1 MCGLGK
7 VVGTFPLFLIKYD
20 KKPLYFFRYFINY
33 RSNYFSNEG
42 RIPWIKLILIHKHLN
57 KKKIIMESVIKYVT
71 GFFGGL
77 LSVMMAVLPLTIVWF
92 VLTGGA
98 IFNMDVVT
106 NLTALI
112 TSLGEGGFVGLVV
125 LVMLASFFVKK

>member
-1 MCGLGK
+1 M
-7 VVGTFPLFLIKYD
+7 D
-20 KKPLYFFRYFINY
+20 
-33 RSNYFSNEG
+33 
-42 RIPWIKLILIHKHLN
+42 
-57 KKKIIMESVIKYVT
+57 SVMKYVT

-77 LSVMMAVLPLTIVWF
+77 MTIMMAVFPVSILWY

-98 IFNMDVVT
+98 IFNMDVVA

-125 LVMLASFFVKK
+125 LVLLASFFTKK